1 MTAYSAEREKKEAS
15 SASLLVPHR
24 HRNNHVGVHEVAGD
38 TAPNRSGQSTASV
51 KTSRDTPTI
60 QRAPSTLTYNS
71 TSSVT
76 ATSNMEQHHQQQQ
89 NGGNHHQAPSSTAR
103 RASLQGGSSR
113 PASTKRKNSNTSLG
127 NAINSALGNDSP
139 NDDLGLLSSEEE
151 DEIDGSPPSMMRR
164 GRTRARSNSSNTAPR
179 STTTNDGDD
188 EDDYHEESFSGP
200 LHYLPLIVAVVPPLG
215 AVLHGRAEAWTDFLI
230 LLLVAFYLYQ
240 IVRVPWE
247 IYYASRTRRLNAS
260 SVVLTEQEE
269 DSLVPEQI
277 KLRRKA
283 ARAELYQNE
292 LFALAFCVLSP
303 FVGSYL
309 LYWVRG
315 ALSDP
320 DRYINPF
327 NIKLFIMA
335 SGVKPWAHFFKL
347 VKNRSLFLQ
356 SEVAYPV
363 PTVSILLDQVREL
376 KIEMNML
383 KNSFATKND
392 VKTLRDGVDVPL
404 TNLSKAVKRYE
415 RKEEYLRLSTEEKFE
430 ILHKRQEELLDE
442 LIVSNH
448 TIESLRADQERSSSV
463 LRALRYIFSGDGQAS
478 ATAGRPR
485 RGVLLNGPRNS
496 RDQRGY
502 VWYERG
508 PLFYMFLPL
517 IASNRMMEATGR
529 LIDSLTSRRI
539 GVVERGGMLE
549 DVGPVQ
555 SVRFAPDTNRI
566 SGSPE

>member
-1 MTAYSAEREKKEAS
+1 M
-15 SASLLVPHR
+15 
-24 HRNNHVGVHEVAGD
+24 
-38 TAPNRSGQSTASV
+38 
-51 KTSRDTPTI
+51 
-60 QRAPSTLTYNS
+60 
-71 TSSVT
+71 
-76 ATSNMEQHHQQQQ
+76 
-89 NGGNHHQAPSSTAR
+89 
-103 RASLQGGSSR
+103 
-113 PASTKRKNSNTSLG
+113 
-127 NAINSALGNDSP
+127 
-139 NDDLGLLSSEEE
+139 
-151 DEIDGSPPSMMRR
+151 
-164 GRTRARSNSSNTAPR
+164 
-179 STTTNDGDD
+179 
-188 EDDYHEESFSGP
+188 
-200 LHYLPLIVAVVPPLG
+200 
-215 AVLHGRAEAWTDFLI
+215 
-230 LLLVAFYLYQ
+230 
-240 IVRVPWE
+240 
-247 IYYASRTRRLNAS
+247 
-260 SVVLTEQEE
+260 TEQEE

-508 PLFYMFLPL
+508 PLFYMFLPVSDSPVRYLEDAADSLMSRDCLQL

>member
-1 MTAYSAEREKKEAS
+1 MPT
-15 SASLLVPHR
+15 
-24 HRNNHVGVHEVAGD
+24 D
-38 TAPNRSGQSTASV
+38 MSV
-51 KTSRDTPTI
+51 
-60 QRAPSTLTYNS
+60 
-71 TSSVT
+71 
-76 ATSNMEQHHQQQQ
+76 
-89 NGGNHHQAPSSTAR
+89 
-103 RASLQGGSSR
+103 
-113 PASTKRKNSNTSLG
+113 
-127 NAINSALGNDSP
+127 
-139 NDDLGLLSSEEE
+139 LSS
-151 DEIDGSPPSMMRR
+151 
-164 GRTRARSNSSNTAPR
+164 
-179 STTTNDGDD
+179 
-188 EDDYHEESFSGP
+188 
-200 LHYLPLIVAVVPPLG
+200 
-215 AVLHGRAEAWTDFLI
+215 
-230 LLLVAFYLYQ
+230 
-240 IVRVPWE
+240 VPWE

-260 SVVLTEQEE
+260 SVILTEQEE

-277 KLRRKA
+277 KIRRKA

-303 FVGSYL
+303 FIGSYL

-376 KIEMNML
+376 KMEMNTL
-383 KNSFATKND
+383 KNRFATKND
-392 VKTLRDGVDVPL
+392 VKNLRDGVDVPL

-463 LRALRYIFSGDGQAS
+463 LRALRYIFSGEGQVASTGRQRRSALRDSRDGQ
-478 ATAGRPR
+478 G
-485 RGVLLNGPRNS
+485 N
-496 RDQRGY
+496 Y

-508 PLFYMFLPL
+508 PFFYMFLPV
-517 IASNRMMEATGR
+517 S
-529 LIDSLTSRRI
+529 
-539 GVVERGGMLE
+539 
-549 DVGPVQ
+549 
-555 SVRFAPDTNRI
+555 
-566 SGSPE
+566 SGILNAAAGDNS